1 MSKGGSTTSAVTIP
15 EYIEAAAQR
24 NLNKAERISQIGYTP
39 YYGPDV
45 AAFTPMQ
52 QAGFQNTA
60 DLAGAYGMAAPSS
73 QQDIYGG
80 MGPATTYAGGVQGY
94 SSAPMFEQSL
104 QSLAQNR
111 PGQKSYIDS
120 FFIDPYSGGGSAGN
134 FAPIDYTGYQTN
146 AAAARAGGGDGGGA
160 GAGGGGNYGI
170 SDQAADPSLA
180 AQPDPDIF
188 GNTPSNIQNSQQ
200 ILGTDPSNPNYN
212 NAFQDV
218 YNYQSEQAA
227 NDPYGQSTGFGIT
240 SDVVAAT
247 GGIGA
252 WLPGANEQ
260 ASSMITNPAAGITNT
275 DMAGTGTQIMNDI
288 GEGITGYAANTI
300 PGQIFLGNSYNTGGA
315 NNPIKTPTVQEMIVN
330 APSGMTYQPDTG
342 SYSGG
347 SDNVYTAPSSGGSG
361 GVFSGGGS
369 DGIGNFGAVGDFF
382 GGIGDAIGVTDYASQ
397 TPAPAAPAAPV
408 RPLASPNRPD
418 SSDSGNTSDTGGGKV
433 ICAAM
438 NKMGLLPDNIYALD
452 SEFGLK
458 VNREDPMLGDGYRL
472 WALPVSEFIKKD
484 TLGARALRAFL
495 LPLTLA
501 WAKEMAHQM
510 RPDDYKPNYAGKVIM
525 AIGHPTCRAIG
536 HVFLGRLVKKDV

>member
-94 SSAPMFEQSL
+94 SSAPMFEESL
-104 QSLAQNR
+104 QTLGERR
-111 PGQKSYIDS
+111 PGQKAYIDS

-146 AAAARAGGGDGGGA
+146 AAAARGEGGGGA
-160 GAGGGGNYGI
+160 GAGGGGVIGSGQTASTGSDGTSGSWA
-170 SDQAADPSLA
+170 SDQATYGAPGGFLGGSSQVETDYINNPNIS
-180 AQPDPDIF
+180 DEDF
-188 GNTPSNIQNSQQ
+188 WNTFESGNT
-200 ILGTDPSNPNYN
+200 
-212 NAFQDV
+212 
-218 YNYQSEQAA
+218 
-227 NDPYGQSTGFGIT
+227 GQ
-240 SDVVAAT
+240 
-247 GGIGA
+247 
-252 WLPGANEQ
+252 Q

-275 DMAGTGTQIMNDI
+275 DMAGTGTQIMNNI
-288 GEGITGYAANTI
+288 GEGVTNFAANTL
-300 PGQIFLGNSYNTGGA
+300 PGKIFLGDSYNTGGA
-315 NNPIKTPTVQEMIVN
+315 NNPIKTPTVQEMITN

-347 SDNVYTAPSSGGSG
+347 SDNVYTAPSSGGA
-361 GVFSGGGS
+361 FSGGGS

-397 TPAPAAPAAPV
+397 TPTPAAPV

-418 SSDSGNTSDTGGGKV
+418 SGSSGNTSDTGSGTLV
-433 ICAAM
+433 CTAM
-438 NKMGLLPDNIYALD
+438 NKMGLLPDDIYALD
-452 SEFGLK
+452 AEFGLK
-458 VNREDPMLGDGYRL
+458 VNREDPVLGDGYRL

-484 TLGARALRAFL
+484 TLGARALRAFMR
-495 LPLTLA
+495 PITLA

>member
-104 QSLAQNR
+104 QTLGERR

-146 AAAARAGGGDGGGA
+146 AAAARAGGGDGGGGGVVGSGQTA
-160 GAGGGGNYGI
+160 STGSDGTSGSWVSDQETYGAPGGFLGGSSQVETDYINNPNI
-170 SDQAADPSLA
+170 SDEDFWNTFES
-180 AQPDPDIF
+180 
-188 GNTPSNIQNSQQ
+188 GNT
-200 ILGTDPSNPNYN
+200 
-212 NAFQDV
+212 
-218 YNYQSEQAA
+218 
-227 NDPYGQSTGFGIT
+227 GQ
-240 SDVVAAT
+240 
-247 GGIGA
+247 
-252 WLPGANEQ
+252 Q
-260 ASSMITNPAAGITNT
+260 ASSMITNAAPSYVDGQGLTVGITNT

-288 GEGITGYAANTI
+288 GEGITNYAASSLPTS
-300 PGQIFLGNSYNTGGA
+300 IFLGDSYKTGGM

-330 APSGMTYQPDTG
+330 APSEMTYQPDTG

-347 SDNVYTAPSSGGSG
+347 TDNIYTAPSSGGSG
-361 GVFSGGGS
+361 GFFSGGGS
-369 DGIGNFGAVGDFF
+369 DGKGNFGAVGDFF
-382 GGIGDAIGVTDYASQ
+382 AGSQ
-397 TPAPAAPAAPV
+397 TPAPVAAPTPV
-408 RPLASPNRPD
+408 LPVGRPV
-418 SSDSGNTSDTGGGKV
+418 GNTGKDSAGRDTGDSKV

-438 NKMGLLPDNIYALD
+438 NKMGLLPDDIYALD

-484 TLGARALRAFL
+484 TLGARALRAFMR
-495 LPLTLA
+495 PITLA

>member
-60 DLAGAYGMAAPSS
+60 DLAGAYGMATPSS
-73 QQDIYGG
+73 QQDIGGG
-80 MGPATTYAGGVQGY
+80 MPTPTTYAGGVQGY
-94 SSAPMFEQSL
+94 SSAPIFEESL
-104 QSLAQNR
+104 QTLGERR
-111 PGQKSYIDS
+111 PGQKAYIDS
-120 FFIDPYSGGGSAGN
+120 FFIDPYSGGGAAGN
-134 FAPIDYTGYQTN
+134 FAPIDYTQYQTN
-146 AAAARAGGGDGGGA
+146 AGQAAAQQANDLAIAQANSGASGGSYSDFASGGLSASLPGGVNDPFLTSPISQAIARATDTNREIGAPTTSPRPRSRPDGLGSVDLG
-160 GAGGGGNYGI
+160 
-170 SDQAADPSLA
+170 DQA
-180 AQPDPDIF
+180 
-188 GNTPSNIQNSQQ
+188 SQ
-200 ILGTDPSNPNYN
+200 Y
-212 NAFQDV
+212 
-218 YNYQSEQAA
+218 
-227 NDPYGQSTGFGIT
+227 
-240 SDVVAAT
+240 
-247 GGIGA
+247 
-252 WLPGANEQ
+252 
-260 ASSMITNPAAGITNT
+260 ITNPAAGITNT

-300 PGQIFLGNSYNTGGA
+300 PGQIFLGDSYNTGGI

-347 SDNVYTAPSSGGSG
+347 TDNVYTAPSSG

-369 DGIGNFGAVGDFF
+369 DGKGNFGAVGDFF
-382 GGIGDAIGVTDYASQ
+382 GGISDAIGVTDYASQ
-397 TPAPAAPAAPV
+397 TPAPVAAPTPV
-408 RPLASPNRPD
+408 LPVGRPV
-418 SSDSGNTSDTGGGKV
+418 GNTGKDSAGRDTGDSKLV
-433 ICAAM
+433 CTAM
-438 NKMGLLPDNIYALD
+438 NKMGLLPDDIYALD

-458 VNREDPMLGDGYRL
+458 VNREDPVLGDGYRL

-484 TLGARALRAFL
+484 TLGARALRAFMR
-495 LPLTLA
+495 PITLA

>member
-73 QQDIYGG
+73 QQDIMGG
-80 MGPATTYAGGVQGY
+80 MPAPTTYAGGVQGY

-104 QSLAQNR
+104 QTLGERR
-111 PGQKSYIDS
+111 PGQKAYIDS

-146 AAAARAGGGDGGGA
+146 AAAARAGGGDGA
-160 GAGGGGNYGI
+160 GAGGGVVGSGQTASTGSDGTSGSWVSDQETYGAPGGFLGGSSQVETDYINNPNI
-170 SDQAADPSLA
+170 SDEDFWNTFES
-180 AQPDPDIF
+180 
-188 GNTPSNIQNSQQ
+188 GNT
-200 ILGTDPSNPNYN
+200 
-212 NAFQDV
+212 
-218 YNYQSEQAA
+218 
-227 NDPYGQSTGFGIT
+227 GQ
-240 SDVVAAT
+240 
-247 GGIGA
+247 
-252 WLPGANEQ
+252 Q

-288 GEGITGYAANTI
+288 GEGITNYAASSLPTS
-300 PGQIFLGNSYNTGGA
+300 IFLGDSYKTGGV
-315 NNPIKTPTVQEMIVN
+315 NNPIKTPTVQEMIIN
-330 APSGMTYQPDTG
+330 EPSGMTYQPSTG

-347 SDNVYTAPSSGGSG
+347 TDNVYTAPSSGGSG

-397 TPAPAAPAAPV
+397 TPAPVAAPTPV
-408 RPLASPNRPD
+408 LPVGRPV
-418 SSDSGNTSDTGGGKV
+418 GNTGKDSAGRDTGDSKLV
-433 ICAAM
+433 CTAM
-438 NKMGLLPDNIYALD
+438 NKMGLLPDDIYALD
-452 SEFGLK
+452 AEFGLK
-458 VNREDPMLGDGYRL
+458 VNREDPVLGDGYRL

-484 TLGARALRAFL
+484 TLGARALRAFMR
-495 LPLTLA
+495 PITLA

>member
-111 PGQKSYIDS
+111 PGQKAYIDS

-134 FAPIDYTGYQTN
+134 FAPIDYTQYQTN

-160 GAGGGGNYGI
+160 GAGGGGAGAGGGGGSQGIYAIPGYTTYGGHKDI
-170 SDQAADPSLA
+170 AHEAVDKSFVDYGKSITAGTARPEDNPAYNAGVAQANQNTPVTFTNPSGQTITKSASQITSNDFVGVDQKTASQLAAASMLSAGISNVGGGFNQDDPTTGFVGGTRDVFGNLVENMADFPIPTPTGIIAQAIDAPNSTYTPTGTGGTGGNSDQARTLA
-180 AQPDPDIF
+180 AL
-188 GNTPSNIQNSQQ
+188 TTAPSYSIGGS
-200 ILGTDPSNPNYN
+200 T
-212 NAFQDV
+212 
-218 YNYQSEQAA
+218 AA
-227 NDPYGQSTGFGIT
+227 ETAAIT
-240 SDVVAAT
+240 SDISDDDFWAAAEDDN
-247 GGIGA
+247 GG
-252 WLPGANEQ
+252 
-260 ASSMITNPAAGITNT
+260 
-275 DMAGTGTQIMNDI
+275 
-288 GEGITGYAANTI
+288 
-300 PGQIFLGNSYNTGGA
+300 
-315 NNPIKTPTVQEMIVN
+315 
-330 APSGMTYQPDTG
+330 PSGA
-342 SYSGG
+342 S
-347 SDNVYTAPSSGGSG
+347 GSG
-361 GVFSGGGS
+361 TLVC
-369 DGIGNFGAVGDFF
+369 
-382 GGIGDAIGVTDYASQ
+382 T
-397 TPAPAAPAAPV
+397 
-408 RPLASPNRPD
+408 
-418 SSDSGNTSDTGGGKV
+418 
-433 ICAAM
+433 AM
-438 NKMGLLPDNIYALD
+438 NKMGLLPDDIYALD
-452 SEFGLK
+452 AEFGLK
-458 VNREDPMLGDGYRL
+458 VNREDPVLGDGYRL

-484 TLGARALRAFL
+484 TLGARALRAFMR
-495 LPLTLA
+495 PITLA